1 MVRIAISIAILFF
14 STTVPVSAQDFRSID
29 NITDSEPILIDDRPV
44 VFENINVVSMVDD
57 RIQPGMDVLVS
68 GDRIRSIRPHGE
80 VVHPSGAAVI
90 DGSGHYLMPGLA
102 EMHGHIPPIESDRLP
117 DRYLD
122 DVLFLYLSGGVTTVR
137 GMLGHENQLLLKE
150 SVNSS
155 ELLGPNLYLAG
166 PSFSGGSISSPEQAA
181 RRAQQQI
188 EEGWDL
194 LKVHPGVTLAEYQAM
209 AEVANDAGMPFA
221 GHIPEEVGLE
231 TAIRMGQQ
239 TIEHMAG
246 YIRFMDAE
254 TEPVS
259 DEQLSRAVALTVEN
273 DVGVVPTQ
281 ALWKTLIGAAD
292 TEQLLSYSELNYM
305 PPAVVQ
311 NWKNFLDEGVKNT
324 PFYSGEFASVHAEN
338 RQKLLKALQEG
349 GARILFGTDAP
360 QIFSVPGFS
369 VRHELTIMEE
379 AGLTPYEILTTATR
393 AVGRHFEEKDRFGTV
408 TEGSRADLLMVSENP
423 LETPD
428 TITQHRGV
436 MIRGLWLP
444 RQQIDEKLSEI
455 EEYYH

>member
-1 MVRIAISIAILFF
+1 
-14 STTVPVSAQDFRSID
+14 
-29 NITDSEPILIDDRPV
+29 
-44 VFENINVVSMVDD
+44 
-57 RIQPGMDVLVS
+57 
-68 GDRIRSIRPHGE
+68 
-80 VVHPSGAAVI
+80 
-90 DGSGHYLMPGLA
+90 
-102 EMHGHIPPIESDRLP
+102 
-117 DRYLD
+117 
-122 DVLFLYLSGGVTTVR
+122 
-137 GMLGHENQLLLKE
+137 
-150 SVNSS
+150 
-155 ELLGPNLYLAG
+155 
-166 PSFSGGSISSPEQAA
+166 
-181 RRAQQQI
+181 
-188 EEGWDL
+188 
-194 LKVHPGVTLAEYQAM
+194 M